1 MECEGQAGLHQ
12 AGREPQGF
20 QAKGGHSEHR
30 GEGKSVYTRLK
41 GQRGSKWLSMR
52 SLTALQ

>member
-1 MECEGQAGLHQ
+1 MECDGQAGLHQ